1 VFPNPFK
8 TGDKV
13 TLKTKVG
20 TVVGVNHANLPI
32 VEWEDGEVLAEQ
44 SDKLALVSDSI
55 PKVNL
60 TFVCPTCKVSR
71 PDPGRPCPKC
81 LEEDY

>member
-1 VFPNPFK
+1 MFPNPFK

-44 SDKLALVSDSI
+44 SDKLALVSESI
-55 PKVNL
+55 PKVEATKMCL
-60 TFVCPTCKVSR
+60 TCKSNR
-71 PDPGRPCPKC
+71 NDLSLPCAVC
-81 LEEDY
+81 GEIE